1 MIERTRM
8 TRRAASRTLST
19 MQRTVTWSPAPTAT
33 SRKWTRAGR
42 TSSAQHV
49 KTRWVY
55 VRGGRAKNG
64 KLRKNQCIF
73 YVPLLYIP

>member
-19 MQRTVTWSPAPTAT
+19 MQRTVTWPPAPTAT
-33 SRKWTRAGR
+33 SRRWTRAAR

-55 VRGGRAKNG
+55 VRGGWAKYG
-64 KLRKNQCIF
+64 K
-73 YVPLLYIP
+73 